1 MGKIRFV
8 TDSTAYFERVT
19 AQEKGVDIVPLKV
32 EFLGETKNEGFPGE
46 FGEFFEKL
54 KTASEFPKTSQPAV
68 GDFVKVF
75 SEAVERGEEVITLV
89 ISTKLSGT
97 YNSASTAAE
106 MVDPNMISVIDSET
120 TAANLKTLVEIGLEL
135 AKAGKER
142 SEIVDILNEEKR
154 KMGIGLTV
162 DTLEYLKK
170 GGRLTSAQALIGSM
184 LNVKPV
190 LALIDGKL
198 EPVAKVRG
206 KKKALETMAER
217 IPNDVSLV
225 TILHIFSIDEAED
238 VKAMIQEKH
247 PGVKVQIGEL
257 GPVIGAHLGPKA
269 IGICYKW

>member
-8 TDSTAYFERVT
+8 TDSTAYFERET

-170 GGRLTSAQALIGSM
+170 GGRLTSAQALIGSI